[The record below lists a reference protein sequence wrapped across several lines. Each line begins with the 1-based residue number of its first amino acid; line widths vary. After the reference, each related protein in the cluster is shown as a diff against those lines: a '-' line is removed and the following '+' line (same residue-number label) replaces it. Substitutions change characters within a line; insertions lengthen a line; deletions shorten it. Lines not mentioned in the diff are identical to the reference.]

1 MNAGQVI
8 FDILH
13 VAAAVFIVG
22 PMAILPMTAMR
33 AIRSGATGQVRT
45 LATSTNIFSLLSLLV
60 VVLGFGA
67 MGFADPKYHITIAST
82 WIWLSL
88 VFYVIALG
96 LTLFIVVPAMRRAA
110 NALDG
115 EAAVEAEDPAAVGE
129 APAKAAGYGAIAG
142 TSGIASL
149 LLVAVVVLMVWKP

>member
-1 MNAGQVI
+1 MNVGQVI

-13 VAAAVFIVG
+13 VVAAVFIVG

-33 AIRSGATGQVRT
+33 AIRAGATGQVRT
-45 LATSTNIFSLLSLLV
+45 LASSTNIFSLLSLLV
-60 VVLGFGA
+60 VILGFGA
-67 MGFADPKYHITIAST
+67 LGFSDPKYHVTIAST

-96 LTLFIVVPAMRRAA
+96 LTLFVVVPAMRRAA
-110 NALDG
+110 DALDG
-115 EAAVEAEDPAAVGE
+115 EVAVEAEDPSAVGE
-129 APAKAAGYGAIAG
+129 APAKTAGYGAIAG

-149 LLVAVVVLMVWKP
+149 LLVVVVVLMVWKP